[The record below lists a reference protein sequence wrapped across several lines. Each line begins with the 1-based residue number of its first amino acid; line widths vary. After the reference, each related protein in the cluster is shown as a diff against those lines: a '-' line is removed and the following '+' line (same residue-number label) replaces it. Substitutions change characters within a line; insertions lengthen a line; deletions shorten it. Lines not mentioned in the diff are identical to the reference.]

1 MNGLSV
7 LKILNTNLDELVKR
21 INNTLVMV
29 LSGGVRTG
37 AGVIWNQNGLLV
49 TNFHVL
55 DKHNPYVLLNDGRQ
69 LEAQVLATDPD
80 VDLAL
85 LGINTQDLTSIQH
98 GQSLPRIGELVFAF
112 GHPWG
117 QRNMVTSGIVSAL
130 ISAQTSKRRNL
141 TLLRTDLSLAPGNSG
156 GPLVTAVG
164 DMVGINNMIV
174 GGDQSVAIPVTTIQD
189 FINEYQISLKDLA
202 WKKAPRVTTV

>member
-7 LKILNTNLDELVKR
+7 LKILNTNLDQLVKR
-21 INNTLVMV
+21 IHNALVMV
-29 LSGGVRTG
+29 ISGRARSG
-37 AGVIWNQNGLLV
+37 AGVIWNQNGMLV

-55 DKHNPYVLLNDGRQ
+55 DKHNPFVILNDGRQ
-69 LEAQVLATDPD
+69 LEAEVLAADPD

-85 LGINTQDLTSIQH
+85 LGINAGQLTSIEPRL
-98 GQSLPRIGELVFAF
+98 SLPRIGELVFAF

-117 QRNMVTSGIVSAL
+117 QRNMVTSGIISAL
-130 ISAQTSKRRNL
+130 ISAQTSNRRDL

-156 GPLVTAVG
+156 GPLVTAAG
-164 DMVGINNMIV
+164 EMVGINNMIV

-189 FINEYQISLKDLA
+189 FINDYQISLKDLA
-202 WKKAPRVTTV
+202 WKKAHHVTTA